1 MPDDEGIAAEGARRQ
16 SAASVLAEMIRLG
29 GVTRRSFVAAAAA
42 GACLLVS
49 RPSRGEVAPVIR
61 VAASPNSD
69 VAPLWYALSKG
80 MFAKAGLNVDFTQ
93 MTTGA
98 VVAQAVAG
106 GAIDIGYSALTA
118 LIVGHVRNIPFV
130 LIAPAGMY
138 QTASPIGSMLVRKDS
153 SLATGRD
160 FAGKTIG
167 APTLLDVSAIV
178 SSAWVDQ
185 TGGNSKSL
193 KFVEVP
199 NPLLLPALLDGRIDA
214 FTSVDPWV
222 TRALDSGEVRVL
234 AKSFDS
240 IAPSFLITSWF
251 SNTAFVEKNR
261 DLVERFARVLREAA
275 VDANAHRAE
284 IVSLIAS
291 YTKLDPT
298 MIARTLKDS
307 NASYLDPKTIQP
319 MIDILAK
326 YHVIEKGFDAR
337 DLISTTALSPGK

>member
-1 MPDDEGIAAEGARRQ
+1 
-16 SAASVLAEMIRLG
+16 
-29 GVTRRSFVAAAAA
+29 
-42 GACLLVS
+42 
-49 RPSRGEVAPVIR
+49 
-61 VAASPNSD
+61 
-69 VAPLWYALSKG
+69 
-80 MFAKAGLNVDFTQ
+80 

>member
-1 MPDDEGIAAEGARRQ
+1 
-16 SAASVLAEMIRLG
+16 
-29 GVTRRSFVAAAAA
+29 
-42 GACLLVS
+42 
-49 RPSRGEVAPVIR
+49 
-61 VAASPNSD
+61 
-69 VAPLWYALSKG
+69 
-80 MFAKAGLNVDFTQ
+80 
-93 MTTGA
+93 
-98 VVAQAVAG
+98 
-106 GAIDIGYSALTA
+106 
-118 LIVGHVRNIPFV
+118 
-130 LIAPAGMY
+130 
-138 QTASPIGSMLVRKDS
+138 
-153 SLATGRD
+153 
-160 FAGKTIG
+160 
-167 APTLLDVSAIV
+167 
-178 SSAWVDQ
+178 
-185 TGGNSKSL
+185 
-193 KFVEVP
+193 VEVP